1 MTVLGRNKVK
11 MIESLEDHIHSLEKK
26 FTNDKNSN
34 NNNNIHNNIN
44 NNINKNEKKQ
54 LPPTAATIS

>member
-34 NNNNIHNNIN
+34 NNNN
-44 NNINKNEKKQ
+44 NINKNEKKQ